1 MDDYGDDDLGWL
13 SSTSGDDGLS
23 WLWDLGSDVDLSS
36 LSDGVVSNPAYSLT
50 NSLNLGNLGL
60 QGPEGGSGY
69 SFTSDGGRTPGEGL
83 YLDDTPLPNLSSM
96 GGGQG
101 LSYDVPGGTVTSL
114 GFIPEGSERTFG
126 NPDSWIFNP
135 QITGRPGAVSG
146 DRVTTPNRDGTN
158 TTRTP
163 AGSTGSTRPNTSTST
178 GSTSKNG
185 MDLKALLPWLLMLMA
200 MKDKG
205 GSSSNQATIPQLSAT
220 RNQTP
225 YSQQFPPGRRPGSSA
240 IQYFQDP
247 QTVKYAAQGGIMG
260 LAAGGAVPG
269 FASGGDIDYS
279 AYLAANPDVAAA
291 VASGAMTAADHY
303 NNFGRYEG
311 RDLGGGTSGA
321 QQNYWDSNEWG
332 GTRASGIQSTGTPTF
347 AGNLPSNAS
356 FYVAPASFEGNDFN
370 VNLTATDWANV
381 QRNVANG
388 MSYNEAV
395 IRASGD
401 GLGSARII
409 HDSESGYL
417 PYGVD
422 VITGRPTTAN
432 ASYSQTVN
440 GGLSSGM
447 YGGVTAPDG
456 TVSFPGGPVTGGS
469 GNSGTVPG
477 TIPGAVTSALVKQTP
492 YTQITQKPG
501 YRPGQG
507 GVQYFEPVKYAAAGG
522 IMGNA
527 PSLGRYAAGGIGRLV
542 AGPGDGVSDDVPAS
556 IEGEQPAM
564 IARGEYVI
572 PARVVAELGN
582 GSTEAGAERLD
593 QMVAQIEAA
602 GRKAGRGEDSGAH
615 KVLPV

>member
-13 SSTSGDDGLS
+13 TSTSGDDGLS
-23 WLWDLGSDVDLSS
+23 WLWDLGGGVDLSS
-36 LSDGVVSNPAYSLT
+36 LSDGSISNPTYSLT

-69 SFTSDGGRTPGEGL
+69 SFTSDGGRTPGDGL

-126 NPDSWIFNP
+126 DPDSWIFNP

-158 TTRTP
+158 TVRTP
-163 AGSTGSTRPNTSTST
+163 AGSSGSTRPNTSTST

-269 FASGGDIDYS
+269 FAGGGLPENFNADAYFASNQLAGSGMTAEQHWQNFGQYENRDPTGAVAGAQNHYWDNPDYAAAQYS
-279 AYLAANPDVAAA
+279 APAAPQ
-291 VASGAMTAADHY
+291 VAS
-303 NNFGRYEG
+303 N
-311 RDLGGGTSGA
+311 
-321 QQNYWDSNEWG
+321 
-332 GTRASGIQSTGTPTF
+332 I
-347 AGNLPSNAS
+347 PSNAS
-356 FYVAPASFEGNDFN
+356 FYEVPVTYNGQTWD
-370 VNLTATDWANV
+370 VVLGKGDWDRL
-381 QRNVANG
+381 QSNVAKG
-388 MSYNEAV
+388 MSFNDAAL
-395 IRASGD
+395 RLAGD
-401 GLGSARII
+401 GIGAARII
-409 HDSESGYL
+409 GDSQSGYL
-417 PYGVD
+417 PYGVN
-422 VITGRPTTAN
+422 VSTGRPTTAN

-507 GVQYFEPVKYAAAGG
+507 GIQYFEPVKYAAAGG

>member
-13 SSTSGDDGLS
+13 TSTSGDDGLS
-23 WLWDLGSDVDLSS
+23 WLWDLGGDTSFSPPEYAVQDMGAQMPLSGPYVEGSSPFSSGWQTSGSDRVYLNDDGTGIGYATETDGSYGLSADQVRDMLANGQLNTFES
-36 LSDGVVSNPAYSLT
+36 GYNTATGGTAVAPGGGTRFTDANGRTAYRMPDGRVINETAGGVLTPPRQPSVSQGGSNP
-50 NSLNLGNLGL
+50 
-60 QGPEGGSGY
+60 
-69 SFTSDGGRTPGEGL
+69 
-83 YLDDTPLPNLSSM
+83 
-96 GGGQG
+96 
-101 LSYDVPGGTVTSL
+101 
-114 GFIPEGSERTFG
+114 
-126 NPDSWIFNP
+126 
-135 QITGRPGAVSG
+135 
-146 DRVTTPNRDGTN
+146 
-158 TTRTP
+158 
-163 AGSTGSTRPNTSTST
+163 

-185 MDLKALLPWLLMLMA
+185 MDIKALLPWLLMLMA

-205 GSSSNQATIPQLSAT
+205 GNSSNQATIPQLSAT

-269 FASGGDIDYS
+269 FAGGGLPENFNADAYFASNQLAGSGMTAEQHWQNFGQYENRDPTGAVAGAQNHYWDNPEYAAAQYS
-279 AYLAANPDVAAA
+279 APAAPPVNY
-291 VASGAMTAADHY
+291 AS
-303 NNFGRYEG
+303 N
-311 RDLGGGTSGA
+311 
-321 QQNYWDSNEWG
+321 
-332 GTRASGIQSTGTPTF
+332 I
-347 AGNLPSNAS
+347 PSNAS
-356 FYVAPASFEGNDFN
+356 FYEVPVSFNGQTWD
-370 VNLTATDWANV
+370 VVLGKGDWDRLQA
-381 QRNVANG
+381 NVANG
-388 MSYNEAV
+388 MSFNDAAL
-395 IRASGD
+395 RLAGD
-401 GLGSARII
+401 GIGAARII
-409 HDSESGYL
+409 GDSQSGYL
-417 PYGVD
+417 PYGVN
-422 VITGRPTTAN
+422 VSTGRPTTAN
-432 ASYSQTVN
+432 ASYSQTIN

-507 GVQYFEPVKYAAAGG
+507 GIQYFEPVKYAAAGG

>member
-1 MDDYGDDDLGWL
+1 MDDNGDDDLGWL

-23 WLWDLGSDVDLSS
+23 WLWDLGGDTSFIPPEYAVQDLGAQMPTSGPLVDPNHPFSSGWQTSGSDRVYLYDDGSGVGYATETDGSYGLT
-36 LSDGVVSNPAYSLT
+36 SDQVRDMLANGQLNTFESGYNTATGGTAVAPGGGTRFTDANGRTAYRMPDGRVINETAGGVLT
-50 NSLNLGNLGL
+50 PPRQPSAA
-60 QGPEGGSGY
+60 QGGS
-69 SFTSDGGRTPGEGL
+69 
-83 YLDDTPLPNLSSM
+83 N
-96 GGGQG
+96 QG
-101 LSYDVPGGTVTSL
+101 
-114 GFIPEGSERTFG
+114 
-126 NPDSWIFNP
+126 
-135 QITGRPGAVSG
+135 A
-146 DRVTTPNRDGTN
+146 
-158 TTRTP
+158 
-163 AGSTGSTRPNTSTST
+163 
-178 GSTSKNG
+178 TSKNG

-347 AGNLPSNAS
+347 AGSLPNNAS

-381 QRNVANG
+381 QRNMANG

-507 GVQYFEPVKYAAAGG
+507 GIQYFEPVKYAAAGG

-593 QMVAQIEAA
+593 RMVAQIEAA